1 MTTMLQSAQCTGTA
15 QSFYLSCISSNLAF
29 QSWFLD
35 KPKAEVEWEQGIDA
49 ATYKCVHNEDSLVK
63 LIRFHLMTEENDLV

>member
-1 MTTMLQSAQCTGTA
+1 MI
-15 QSFYLSCISSNLAF
+15 FR
-29 QSWFLD
+29 
-35 KPKAEVEWEQGIDA
+35 AEVAWEQGIDA